1 MKKDTESQAW
11 QVAYAFL
18 GKHGTHDISHVK
30 RVYKVAIHIGKQEG
44 GDLESIK
51 FAAILHDIGRPI
63 EDITGEDH
71 AYISANIA
79 RRLLTLWKVSQ
90 KTIDTV
96 YDAILN
102 HRFSKGRTPQ
112 TLEGKIISDADKIDA
127 LGAVGIVRVF
137 KHDCNRSITQDIQ
150 HFYEKILK
158 LPEMMYT
165 PTGYKIAIE
174 KKKFVIDFLEQLEEE
189 IKGEI

>member
-112 TLEGKIISDADKIDA
+112 TLEGKIISDADKIDDFYD
-127 LGAVGIVRVF
+127 LGRVISR
-137 KHDCNRSITQDIQ
+137 H
-150 HFYEKILK
+150 KIHINSDGQICHHVQGQPNHHRCSRN
-158 LPEMMYT
+158 PEN
-165 PTGYKIAIE
+165 GQG
-174 KKKFVIDFLEQLEEE
+174 QLAHR
-189 IKGEI
+189 GHGCSSSRYHHQG